1 MQEKSIR
8 LDHQLCHRFYVVS
21 NAFTRAYR
29 PLLAK
34 LDITYPQYVV
44 LMALWEQD
52 EVSVAQLV
60 ERTRVDGGAMSL
72 ILKKLEAK
80 QYVMLEA
87 SREDKRVKRIKLTT
101 SALKAKREAM
111 EVASS
116 MRCNFE
122 SLSAE
127 ETVQLM
133 SLIDKLSSDLSASLC
148 ETSGTR

>member
-1 MQEKSIR
+1 MKEELIR

-29 PLLAK
+29 PLLAS

-52 EVSVAQLV
+52 GVPIAQLIG
-60 ERTRVDGGAMSL
+60 RTRVDGGAMSL

-80 QYVMLEA
+80 KYVVLEA
-87 SREDKRVKRIKLTT
+87 SSEDKRVKLIKLTT
-101 SALKAKREAM
+101 TAKKAKQEAL

-116 MRCNFE
+116 MRCNFK

-127 ETVQLM
+127 EAGQLM
-133 SLIDKLSSDLSASLC
+133 LLIDKLSSDLSVSLC
-148 ETSGTR
+148 DKG

>member
-1 MQEKSIR
+1 MKEKSIR

-29 PLLAK
+29 PLLAR

-52 EVSVAQLV
+52 GISIAQLL
-60 ERTRVDGGAMSL
+60 ERTKVDGGAMSL

-80 QYVMLEA
+80 NYVALEA
-87 SREDKRVKRIKLTT
+87 APEDKRVKLIRLTST
-101 SALKAKREAM
+101 AQKARLDAM

-116 MRCNFE
+116 MRCNFKT
-122 SLSAE
+122 LTAE
-127 ETVQLM
+127 EAGQLM
-133 SLIDKLSSDLSASLC
+133 FLIDKLSSDLSSSLC
-148 ETSGTR
+148 DTD

>member
-1 MQEKSIR
+1 MKEKSIR

-29 PLLAK
+29 PLLAH

-52 EVSVAQLV
+52 GISIAQLL
-60 ERTRVDGGAMSL
+60 ERTKVDGGAMSL

-80 QYVMLEA
+80 NYVALEA
-87 SREDKRVKRIKLTT
+87 APEDKRVKLIRLTST
-101 SALKAKREAM
+101 AQKARLDAM

-116 MRCNFE
+116 MRCNFKT
-122 SLSAE
+122 LTAE
-127 ETVQLM
+127 EAGQLM
-133 SLIDKLSSDLSASLC
+133 FLIDKLSSDLSSSLC
-148 ETSGTR
+148 DTD